1 MSELNYNV
9 RMTQKIDTEKN
20 WINSNLV
27 PKEGEIIIYAA
38 EDSTTELPTG
48 RTTPI
53 SSPRV
58 KVGNGVSTA
67 RDLPFFTLDY
77 NSLLNTPFIPTYI
90 AGSGILIENNEIS
103 TNFSWEEF

>member
-48 RTTPI
+48 RDTPI
-53 SSPRV
+53 EKPRI
-58 KVGNGVSTA
+58 KVGNGIDTA
-67 RDLPFFTLDY
+67 KDLPFFTLDY
-77 NSLLNTPFIPTYI
+77 NNLLNIPLIPTYT

-103 TNFSWEEF
+103 TNFNWEEF

>member
-38 EDSTTELPTG
+38 EDLTTELPTG

-53 SSPRV
+53 EEPRI
-58 KVGNGVSTA
+58 KVGNGINTA
-67 RDLPFFTLDY
+67 KDLPFFTLDY
-77 NSLLNTPFIPTYI
+77 DNLLNAPNIPTYT
-90 AGSGILIENNEIS
+90 AGSGITIENNEIS
-103 TNFSWEEF
+103 TKFDWEEF